1 MALVNLDPKFSR
13 ISLPL
18 WHGGSVVW
26 CVPGNMTPEDLP
38 VGSSHGFGKLEW
50 PLLPPSNV

>member
-18 WHGGSVVW
+18 RHGGSVVW